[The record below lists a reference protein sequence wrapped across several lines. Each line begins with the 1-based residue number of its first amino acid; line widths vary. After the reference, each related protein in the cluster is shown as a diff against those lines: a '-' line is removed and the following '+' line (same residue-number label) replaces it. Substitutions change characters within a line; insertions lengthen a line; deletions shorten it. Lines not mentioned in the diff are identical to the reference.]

1 MNTNYL
7 ISYVN
12 LDGKEYIR
20 TGLRKIT
27 VVIFAGFKFL
37 FDRIFA
43 AIGLVLL
50 APLFM
55 LITLIIKLD
64 SKGPALFTQVRT
76 GKGGKNIRIYK
87 FRTMVAGNDV
97 HDFSKGD
104 QVTRVGNFL
113 RRTSLDEI
121 PQLISIF
128 KGDMS
133 FIGPRPWITDYYY
146 NMNET
151 QRHRYS
157 VRPGLTGLAQ
167 ANGRNAI
174 NIFDKIKYDLEY
186 IEKYSMMQD
195 IKVVLLT
202 IKSIFKG
209 TGTDAGKGGIQK
221 DIEDLKEYN
230 KK

>member
-1 MNTNYL
+1 
-7 ISYVN
+7 
-12 LDGKEYIR
+12 
-20 TGLRKIT
+20 
-27 VVIFAGFKFL
+27 
-37 FDRIFA
+37 
-43 AIGLVLL
+43 
-50 APLFM
+50 
-55 LITLIIKLD
+55 
-64 SKGPALFTQVRT
+64 
-76 GKGGKNIRIYK
+76 
-87 FRTMVAGNDV
+87 MVAGNDV

-104 QVTRVGNFL
+104 QVTRVGKFI

-133 FIGPRPWITDYYY
+133 FIGPRPWIPEYY
-146 NMNET
+146 NSMNDI
-151 QRHRYS
+151 QRHRCC

-167 ANGRNAI
+167 AKGRNAI

-186 IEKYSMMQD
+186 IEKYSMTQD

-202 IKSIFKG
+202 IKSVFTG
-209 TGTDAGKGGIQK
+209 TGNDAGKGGIQK